1 FTALSHGEAN
11 QPGVPTAFFGSAIDN
26 SKPGS
31 PAFQANALLYDGQV
45 SFFDGR
51 EGGTKSI
58 SGERNLTDGTHLS
71 GQFTQLNTMGQ
82 DGHQIEMFHGYAQ
95 QPGAPA
101 RDVTGLIDNG
111 NLVAFNGTSGSHAR
125 DIVEKGSGVSGRQ
138 YGFQDTLMAPGG
150 THSVSTFE
158 GVSVDAQG
166 RAFKNSSVELDGVRV
181 YSDQMRGSRQMTVE
195 FEQSLRGY
203 NDEVQSI
210 DKESGWRRIND
221 GHRDMD
227 VYANLYYGPTSSE
240 TGERKLLGGTI
251 TNVTDN
257 TYSTFMKDGE
267 GNEVWGIARS
277 LEDPN
282 SEAMSGSFDQTLKVV
297 AAKNGAVDT
306 QVLGPMKS
314 DGGQREV
321 LYHSVLGGLD
331 SQYFN
336 NERKSGV
343 FTVPDPMHPGQTKEL
358 QGTFYYSPQSG
369 QLIASEVTDVQTGK
383 VGQYRTDAQGQEH
396 FQVVEY
402 TQSPDGASVIASTRE
417 LSKHEYAAHG
427 FAVND
432 TLDSSGNVLSSSGN
446 KGADFHDFNRVQ
458 FHHDSGANL
467 TITQMAFAAKGTDI
481 TNPTQTDEAIAY
493 GLEFGRI
500 GMDGASRY
508 LILKGRMGKFG
519 GGAAGGTPFQ
529 SGGGPLPDG
538 PGGGG
543 GPSGLLDSHQN
554 MGAWWKEYSGV
565 MDNAIS
571 FARSSVEHLEKTGRA
586 QTMSPEEL
594 QNFAANAAYNAVRT
608 SAIGMLGEEASNA
621 FGTMPKWQVGQESLL
636 KVERTQPSAPSTSK
650 EK

>member
-1 FTALSHGEAN
+1 
-11 QPGVPTAFFGSAIDN
+11 VPTAFFGSAIDN

-31 PAFQANALLYDGQV
+31 PAFQANALVYDGQV

-336 NERKSGV
+336 NERKSDASYSHV
-343 FTVPDPMHPGQTKEL
+343 YLEL
-358 QGTFYYSPQSG
+358 
-369 QLIASEVTDVQTGK
+369 
-383 VGQYRTDAQGQEH
+383 
-396 FQVVEY
+396 
-402 TQSPDGASVIASTRE
+402 
-417 LSKHEYAAHG
+417 
-427 FAVND
+427 
-432 TLDSSGNVLSSSGN
+432 
-446 KGADFHDFNRVQ
+446 
-458 FHHDSGANL
+458 
-467 TITQMAFAAKGTDI
+467 
-481 TNPTQTDEAIAY
+481 
-493 GLEFGRI
+493 
-500 GMDGASRY
+500 
-508 LILKGRMGKFG
+508 
-519 GGAAGGTPFQ
+519 
-529 SGGGPLPDG
+529 
-538 PGGGG
+538 
-543 GPSGLLDSHQN
+543 
-554 MGAWWKEYSGV
+554 
-565 MDNAIS
+565 
-571 FARSSVEHLEKTGRA
+571 
-586 QTMSPEEL
+586 
-594 QNFAANAAYNAVRT
+594 
-608 SAIGMLGEEASNA
+608 
-621 FGTMPKWQVGQESLL
+621 
-636 KVERTQPSAPSTSK
+636 
-650 EK
+650 

>member
-1 FTALSHGEAN
+1 
-11 QPGVPTAFFGSAIDN
+11 
-26 SKPGS
+26 
-31 PAFQANALLYDGQV
+31 
-45 SFFDGR
+45 
-51 EGGTKSI
+51 
-58 SGERNLTDGTHLS
+58 
-71 GQFTQLNTMGQ
+71 
-82 DGHQIEMFHGYAQ
+82 
-95 QPGAPA
+95 
-101 RDVTGLIDNG
+101 
-111 NLVAFNGTSGSHAR
+111 
-125 DIVEKGSGVSGRQ
+125 
-138 YGFQDTLMAPGG
+138 
-150 THSVSTFE
+150 
-158 GVSVDAQG
+158 
-166 RAFKNSSVELDGVRV
+166 
-181 YSDQMRGSRQMTVE
+181 MTVE

-203 NDEVQSI
+203 NNEVQSI